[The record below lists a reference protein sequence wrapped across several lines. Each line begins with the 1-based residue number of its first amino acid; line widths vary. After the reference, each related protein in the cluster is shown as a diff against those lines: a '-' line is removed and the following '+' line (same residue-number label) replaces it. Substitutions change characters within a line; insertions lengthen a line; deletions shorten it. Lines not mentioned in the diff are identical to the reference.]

1 MNRLLLLTSLGLLL
15 GCQNAGSAGLTSSRL
30 TGDEATRL
38 PQSSSP
44 MNAGSA
50 SDSLTDRKR
59 QLLAYHN
66 QVRADVGAPPL
77 VWSAAAESQAQHW
90 AGELARRCDI
100 EHSQGSGF
108 GENLFMGTLGFYDE
122 LDGIRAWEE
131 EKRDYTGQP
140 LSRSLAPR
148 VGHYTQM
155 VWPATRELGCATSVC
170 NNNMILVCNYYPPG
184 NYLGESAY

>member
-1 MNRLLLLTSLGLLL
+1 MNRVLYLAGLGLLL
-15 GCQNAGSAGLTSSRL
+15 GCQGEGVTSSRL
-30 TGDEATRL
+30 AGDETTRR
-38 PQSSSP
+38 PQSGSSV
-44 MNAGSA
+44 NAGSA
-50 SDSLTDRKR
+50 SDSLTDRQR

-66 QVRADVGAPPL
+66 RVRTDVGAPPL
-77 VWSAAAESQAQHW
+77 TWSVAAESQAQRW

-131 EKRDYTGQP
+131 EKRDYNGQP

-155 VWPATRELGCATSVC
+155 VWPTTRELGCATSVC
-170 NNNMILVCNYYPPG
+170 NDNLILVCNYYPPG
-184 NYLGESAY
+184 NYLGEPAY